1 MPSATSLKM
10 FCVGTLHNVG
20 EWNGVGWSDQG
31 LLGGWS
37 ISQLAFAPDG
47 TTWCVGTLN
56 NVGKWDG
63 VDWSDQGLLGGW
75 SISQLAFAPDGA
87 MWCVGT
93 LNNVGKWNGTGWSD
107 QGLLGGW
114 SISQLAFAPDGTMWC
129 VGTLNNVGKWNGTG
143 WSDQGLLGGWT
154 ISWLAFAPDG
164 TMWCVGT
171 LNNVG
176 KWNGTGWSDQGL
188 LGSWTISSLAW
199 GTIEPFIHAATW
211 MADMASIIGT
221 RSLKDVVIPGTHD
234 SGTYAITATSGIA
247 PEQDIPQ
254 WVNAIYALGLPGVV
268 VGKVIANWAQTQPLD
283 IAGQLAAGIRYF
295 DIRVVLS
302 NGTYYMCH
310 SMYSAPVDELIGA
323 VNAFIRQNPKEIVI
337 LDFNHLYGMPD
348 LASNNA
354 LVQKLVDAF
363 GDKMAPRSLTPMS
376 TLEDFWAGGHQ
387 VVTLYAFGDTVSQ
400 YRQTWSQSQISSPYP
415 NTADAEA
422 LHGDLAGYLANRS
435 ASQLFVLQGILTPDG
450 SMIKDGLN
458 PLSSAPGSIQSLAMQ
473 VTPQVV
479 SWVQGWADL
488 GLNIIIVDW
497 FTAAPNYFD
506 SLIQINLHKQ

>member
-1 MPSATSLKM
+1 MSAGPSLNM

-31 LLGGWS
+31 LLGGWT
-37 ISQLAFAPDG
+37 ISSLAFAPDG
-47 TTWCVGTLN
+47 IT
-56 NVGKWDG
+56 
-63 VDWSDQGLLGGW
+63 
-75 SISQLAFAPDGA
+75 
-87 MWCVGT
+87 WCVGT

-114 SISQLAFAPDGTMWC
+114 KISSLAFAPDGTMWC

-143 WSDQGLLGGWT
+143 WSDQGLLGGWK
-154 ISWLAFAPDG
+154 ISSLAFAPDG

-188 LGSWTISSLAW
+188 LGGWSISSLAWAPDGTMWCVGTLNNVGKWNGTGWSDQGLLGGWKISSLAW
-199 GTIEPFIHAATW
+199 GNIQPFVKAATW
-211 MADMASIIGT
+211 MADMASLIGT

-254 WVNAIYALGLPGVV
+254 WVNAVYTLGLPGLVA
-268 VGKVIANWAQTQPLD
+268 GQVIAGWAKTQPLD

-310 SMYSAPVDELIGA
+310 SMYSAPIDDLISA
-323 VNAFIRQNPKEIVI
+323 VNAFIRQNPKEVVI

-348 LASNNA
+348 LAANDTLVKKLVNA
-354 LVQKLVDAF
+354 L
-363 GDKMAPRSLTPMS
+363 GNKMAPSSLTPTS
-376 TLEDFWAGGHQ
+376 TFDDFWASGYQ
-387 VVTLYAFGDTVSQ
+387 VVTLYAFDNILKQ
-400 YRQTWSQSQISSPYP
+400 YPQIWSQSQISSPYP
-415 NTADAEA
+415 ATADIGI
-422 LHGDLAGYLANRS
+422 LHNDLDGYLARRS

-450 SMIKDGLN
+450 AMIAKGVI
-458 PLSSAPGSIQSLAMQ
+458 PLSGTPGSIQSLAEQ
-473 VTPQVV
+473 VTPTVV
-479 SWVQGWADL
+479 SWVQGWANL
-488 GLNIIIVDW
+488 GLNIVIVDW
-497 FTAAPNYFD
+497 FTAEPNYVD
-506 SLIQINLHKQ
+506 ALLQINLNRK